1 MAIYHFSA
9 KMIKRSEGQSATA
22 HAAYCAHEKI
32 ADFRTGEVHD
42 YRRRNLRDEI
52 SFAEIIAPENA
63 PEFCSD
69 RAQLWSEV
77 EQTEKRKDAQ
87 VARSI
92 TVALPRELSKEQN
105 KQLARRFCTDTFAAQ
120 GMVADCCIHDI
131 DSDNPHAHIILTTRQ
146 LTADGFGKKN
156 RDWNDKKTL
165 EHWRKS
171 WSEYANSALKSA
183 QIDAQ
188 IDHRS
193 YKDQGVDLVP
203 GVHLGKTV
211 AEMERKGKRTPRGDI
226 YRLTKQRN
234 EHVRKAAACE
244 LERPERVFD
253 EQNTE
258 LANIE
263 SLLEYEATPQESIQL
278 IDASVKADNTDFNE
292 LTEDAFNKTAEQR
305 LQHTIDL
312 SLHRT
317 KRRIVKG
324 SSRKLIKESQKLSER
339 LSSESGAKLTAEKK
353 VAKMGIFG
361 RVKAKILQAG
371 RDIADIIKKPFLESG
386 QPHSEPTK
394 PSGAV
399 GSLLSGRRAR
409 AGAQP
414 QEQPEPEN
422 QTFDA
427 PTRGR

>member
-9 KMIKRSEGQSATA
+9 KMIKRSEGQSSTA

-32 ADFRTGEVHD
+32 KDFRTGEVHD

-105 KQLARRFCTDTFAAQ
+105 QQLARSFCKDTFAAQ

-131 DSDNPHAHIILTTRQ
+131 DSDNPHVHIILTTRE
-146 LTADGFGKKN
+146 LTPDGFGKKN

-165 EHWRKS
+165 EQWRKS

-193 YKDQGVDLVP
+193 YKDQDVDLVP

-211 AEMERKGKRTPRGDI
+211 SEMERRGERTQRGDI
-226 YRLTKQRN
+226 YRLVKQRN

-244 LERPERVFD
+244 LERPSRVFD
-253 EQNTE
+253 ERNTD

-263 SLLEYEATPQESIQL
+263 SLLEFEATPAESIQMV
-278 IDASVKADNTDFNE
+278 DAQLKAENTDFNAV
-292 LTEDAFNKTAEQR
+292 TESAFNKTAESR

-317 KRRIVKG
+317 KRRIVKC

-339 LSSESGAKLTAEKK
+339 LSSESDAKLTAEKK
-353 VAKMGIFG
+353 VAKMSVFG
-361 RVKAKILQAG
+361 RVKAKIMQAG

-386 QPHSEPTK
+386 QPEQPAK
-394 PSGAV
+394 PSG

-414 QEQPEPEN
+414 QERQPEHEN

>member
-1 MAIYHFSA
+1 VAIYHFSA

-32 ADFRTGEVHD
+32 KDFRTGEVHD

-52 SFAEIIAPENA
+52 SFAEIIAPDNA

-77 EQTEKRKDAQ
+77 EQAEKRKDAQ

-92 TVALPRELSKEQN
+92 TVALPRELSDEQN
-105 KQLARRFCTDTFAAQ
+105 QQLARSFCKDTFASE

-131 DSDNPHAHIILTTRQ
+131 ESDNPHAHIILTTRE
-146 LTADGFGKKN
+146 LKPDGFGKKN

-165 EHWRKS
+165 EQWRKN

-183 QIDAQ
+183 QIDER

-193 YKDQGVDLVP
+193 YEDQGVNLVA
-203 GVHLGKTV
+203 GIHLGKTV
-211 AEMERKGKRTPRGDI
+211 SEMERRGERTPRGDI
-226 YRLTKQRN
+226 YRLVKQRN
-234 EHVRKAAACE
+234 EHVRKAAACK
-244 LERPERVFD
+244 LERPARVFD
-253 EQNTE
+253 EHNTDF
-258 LANIE
+258 ANIE
-263 SLLEYEATPQESIQL
+263 SLLEYEATPAESIQL
-278 IDASVKADNTDFNE
+278 INAQLKAENTDFNAVAE
-292 LTEDAFNKTAEQR
+292 SAFNKTAESR

-317 KRRIVKG
+317 KRRIVKC

-339 LSSESGAKLTAEKK
+339 LSSESDAKLTVEKK
-353 VAKMGIFG
+353 VAKMSVFG
-361 RVKAKILQAG
+361 RVKAKIAQAG
-371 RDIADIIKKPFLESG
+371 RDIADIIKKPFVSAEPEPEKAPES
-386 QPHSEPTK
+386 
-394 PSGAV
+394 
-399 GSLLSGRRAR
+399 SLLNGRRAT
-409 AGAQP
+409 QK
-414 QEQPEPEN
+414 QERQPEHQN
-422 QTFDA
+422 QTLDA